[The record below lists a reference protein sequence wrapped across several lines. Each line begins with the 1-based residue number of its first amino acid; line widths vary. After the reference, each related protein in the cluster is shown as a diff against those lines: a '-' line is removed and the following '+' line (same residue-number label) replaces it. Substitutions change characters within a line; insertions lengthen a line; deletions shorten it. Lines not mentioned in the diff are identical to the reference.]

1 MRLYAVLF
9 VLSVLVLSCK
19 KEKTKQTA
27 TYDREAWLTYT
38 ADEIIVPQFQLFG
51 ESVNELAI
59 AIDTFNLYPNSAN
72 LTDLKAAL
80 TQSRLAY
87 QKVRSFGFGP
97 AENNGLFTAIEI
109 FPANTTLIE
118 SYISS
123 GSYDLES
130 AASIGTRGFPAIEY
144 LLYHEV
150 DSVVLFEFIYQ
161 PNRSTY
167 LSDLKDNALAHIT
180 PVVNEWNSTYRN
192 AFINAKGSDVGS
204 SLSLLVN
211 HFNMSLE
218 LAKNAKLA
226 IPMGKR
232 SLGTLFPEKVESPF
246 EENSLAY
253 LKAQTQGMY
262 DLFNGVSVLTGNTGP
277 SLSAYVSTL
286 GANFG
291 NTQTS
296 SFINQ
301 YFQEVLTGISTI
313 EPITLKQAVITQNA
327 DLENVYSDYQS
338 LVIYTKTEMPSILG
352 VSITYQDNDGD

>member
-1 MRLYAVLF
+1 MRLRAVLF
-9 VLSVLVLSCK
+9 VLSILVLSCK

-27 TYDREAWLTYT
+27 TYDRGAWLTYT
-38 ADEIIVPQFQLFG
+38 ADEIIIPQFQLFG
-51 ESVNELAI
+51 ESVNELAT
-59 AIDTFNLYPNSAN
+59 AIDSFNLNPNSKN
-72 LTDLKAAL
+72 LSDLKAAL
-80 TQSRLAY
+80 TQSRVDY
-87 QKVRSFGFGP
+87 QKIRSFGFGP
-97 AENNGLFTAIEI
+97 AENNGLFNALEI

-144 LLYHEV
+144 LLYH
-150 DSVVLFEFIYQ
+150 DSDSIILSEFTTQ
-161 PNRSTY
+161 NNRIQF
-167 LSDLKDNALAHIT
+167 LQNLKSNALDHVLPVIT
-180 PVVNEWNSTYRN
+180 EWTTSYRN
-192 AFINAKGSDVGS
+192 TFVNANGTDVGS

-211 HFNMSLE
+211 HFNISLE

-232 SLGTLFPEKVESPF
+232 SLGTIFPEKVESPF
-246 EENSLAY
+246 EENSLEY
-253 LKAQTQGMY
+253 LEEQTLSMSN
-262 DLFNGVSVLTGNTGP
+262 LFNGISVFDGSKGP
-277 SLSAYVSTL
+277 SLANYVTTL

-296 SFINQ
+296 NHINT
-301 YFQEVLTGISTI
+301 YFQNVLNGISKIKPT
-313 EPITLKQAVITQNA
+313 TLKSAVISQNA
-327 DLENVYSDYQS
+327 DLEQVYSDYQS